1 MREKDKVSI
10 PYTKVDTPDTDEM
23 ALTRFEGAVRRV
35 GTRRRKMGTE
45 PLAGDIG
52 LT

>member
-23 ALTRFEGAVRRV
+23 ALTRVEGVVQRVDIRRSK
-35 GTRRRKMGTE
+35 TATE
-45 PLAGDIG
+45 
-52 LT
+52 